1 MGAYP
6 QLPAAEWAKRY
17 SSLARDARQL
27 AGEAKNEPAQIS
39 FSLLAEQWERLAAAA
54 EQGTRARL

>member
-17 SSLARDARQL
+17 NSLAQDARQL

-39 FSLLAEQWERLAAAA
+39 YRLLAEQWERLAAAA
-54 EQGTRARL
+54 ERGTRARL